1 MGALG
6 SSVNQGPG
14 RKAGLGWC
22 QENAD
27 SQDNND
33 DMLTGRHGT
42 FRAARSS
49 WVCLSAACTAPARLP
64 HAKQPWNLA
73 APLTGA
79 RL

>member
-6 SSVNQGPG
+6 SSVNPG
-14 RKAGLGWC
+14 RNTGPGWC

-33 DMLTGRHGT
+33 DMLTGRRGT

-49 WVCLSAACTAPARLP
+49 WVCLSVAYTAPAQLP
-64 HAKQPWNLA
+64 RAKQPRNLA

-79 RL
+79 RR